1 LGKLAKVVKVAEVGE
16 RLRAEDWEDAALE
29 ALGAGGLAAVS
40 VQSLARTLGV
50 TKGSFYWHFEDR
62 EALVKATL
70 ARWEESYTDRV
81 IAAVAAVED
90 PRARL
95 EQLLAGVTASKRAW
109 RVHVAL
115 GAAAHEPLVAS
126 ALARV
131 TQRRVAYIEQCYV
144 DLGMARR
151 VARRRALL
159 AYTTYVGLIHLRA
172 EAAGTLPT
180 GAEFRAYVEHVVET
194 LVPR

>member
-1 LGKLAKVVKVAEVGE
+1 VAKAAEASE

-29 ALGAGGLAAVS
+29 ALGSSGVAAVN

-50 TKGSFYWHFEDR
+50 TKGSFYWHFADR
-62 EALVKATL
+62 EALLKATL
-70 ARWEESYTDRV
+70 ARWEESYTERV
-81 IAAVAAVED
+81 IAALDGIVD

-115 GAAAHEPLVAS
+115 GAAANEPLVAAS
-126 ALARV
+126 LARV

-144 DLGMARR
+144 DLGMQRR

-159 AYTTYVGLIHLRA
+159 AYASYVGLIHLRL
-172 EAAGTLPT
+172 EAAGSLPT
-180 GAEFRAYVEHVVET
+180 GSELKAYVDHVVQT